1 MLQLLKSGI
10 YQHTIWKECDTIK
23 SKIYMPPVYIQI
35 RDILVEKINSGEFIS
50 GNQLP
55 SERELSE
62 TYNVSRMT
70 ARNALT
76 QLVDLGYAYRLKGKG
91 TFVKYPDIERDF
103 VKLSGF
109 SQMLKSK
116 GIKPGNKIVKSEIVE
131 ANKKIASLLET
142 TIGTKVYEIVRIR
155 YGNNIALALEYSY
168 LPVNLFDDLLR
179 YDFEHDSLYKVIEEN
194 YNYKLKYSKQWIKI
208 TTLNKEQSRI
218 LSVKEH
224 TPAFLLESISYD
236 MNERVVESTIS
247 LNIGDRTA
255 FYTELWPNKVQ
266 IHTNDF
272 AEK

>member
-1 MLQLLKSGI
+1 M
-10 YQHTIWKECDTIK
+10 KERDIINNK
-23 SKIYMPPVYIQI
+23 KYIPPVYIQI
-35 RDILVEKINSGEFIS
+35 RDILAEKIKSGEFIS
-50 GNQLP
+50 GDKLP

-62 TYNVSRMT
+62 IYSISRMT

-76 QLVDLGYAYRLKGKG
+76 QLVDSGYAYRLKGKG
-91 TFVKYPDIERDF
+91 TFVSYPNIERDF

-116 GIKPGNKIVKSEIVE
+116 GIKPSNKIVKSGIIE
-131 ANKKIASLLET
+131 ADKKIASLLET

-168 LPVNLFDDLLR
+168 LPFYLLDNLLQ
-179 YDFEHDSLYKVIEEN
+179 YDFEKDSLYKVIEEN

-208 TTLNKEQSRI
+208 TTLNKNESK
-218 LSVKEH
+218 LLNVKEH

-236 MNERVVESTIS
+236 MDETVVESTLS

-255 FYTELWPNKVQ
+255 FYTELWPNS
-266 IHTNDF
+266 I
-272 AEK
+272 

>member
-1 MLQLLKSGI
+1 MVYTSI
-10 YQHTIWKECDTIK
+10 PYEKECDTIINK
-23 SKIYMPPVYIQI
+23 SYIPPVYIQI
-35 RDILVEKINSGEFIS
+35 RDVLVEKINSGEFIS
-50 GNQLP
+50 GSQLP

-62 TYNVSRMT
+62 TYNISRMT

-76 QLVDLGYAYRLKGKG
+76 QIVDSGYAYRLKGKG
-91 TFVKYPDIERDF
+91 TFVRFPKIERDF

-116 GIKPGNKIVKSEIVE
+116 GIKPSNKIVKSGIIE
-131 ANKKIASLLET
+131 ADKKIASLLET

-155 YGNNIALALEYSY
+155 YGNNVALALEYSY
-168 LPVNLFDDLLR
+168 LPVNLFDNLLQ
-179 YDFEHDSLYKVIEEN
+179 YDFERDSLYKVIEEN

-208 TTLNKEQSRI
+208 TTLNKGESKI

-236 MNERVVESTIS
+236 MDEKVVESTLS

-255 FYTELWPNKVQ
+255 FYTELWPSNIQ
-266 IHTNDF
+266 IHTNDSG
-272 AEK
+272 EESRL

>member
-1 MLQLLKSGI
+1 M
-10 YQHTIWKECDTIK
+10 KERDIINNK
-23 SKIYMPPVYIQI
+23 KYIPPVYIQI
-35 RDILVEKINSGEFIS
+35 RDILAEKIKSGEFIS
-50 GNQLP
+50 GDKLP

-62 TYNVSRMT
+62 IYSISRMT

-76 QLVDLGYAYRLKGKG
+76 QLVDSGYAYRLKGKG
-91 TFVKYPDIERDF
+91 TFVSYPNIERDF

-116 GIKPGNKIVKSEIVE
+116 GIKPSNKIVKSGIIE
-131 ANKKIASLLET
+131 ADKKIASLLET

-168 LPVNLFDDLLR
+168 LPVNLLDNLLQ
-179 YDFEHDSLYKVIEEN
+179 YDFEKDSLYKVIEEN

-208 TTLNKEQSRI
+208 TTLNKNESK
-218 LSVKEH
+218 LLNVKEH

-236 MNERVVESTIS
+236 MDETVVESTLS

-255 FYTELWPNKVQ
+255 FYTELWPNS
-266 IHTNDF
+266 I
-272 AEK
+272 